1 MLYRVYHD
9 CLTTCMVFC
18 DFISTTMF
26 NSDGIYEI
34 GKGYHLSQ
42 STDGDTES
50 QGGNLPNSNSQERI
64 LNPELTQSQCYSLLK
79 NKVTF

>member
-1 MLYRVYHD
+1 MILYPLP
-9 CLTTCMVFC
+9 CLIQME
-18 DFISTTMF
+18 S
-26 NSDGIYEI
+26 YEI
-34 GKGYHLSQ
+34 GKNYHAQ
-42 STDGDTES
+42 STDGDTEA